1 MHERSKN
8 SEETRRNEL
17 ATQFIGGK
25 VFLCS
30 GVNDVTGKSP
40 TDPFCSWSLQWSW
53 LLDEEVSAGLAVNSS
68 NESVSLTAAK
78 WYRLGTSQSLI
89 QLPAC
94 CRMYLILR
102 KLSLSALS
110 KAENL

>member
-40 TDPFCSWSLQWSW
+40 TASFCSWSLQWSW
-53 LLDEEVSAGLAVNSS
+53 LLDAEVSAGFAVNSS
-68 NESVSLTAAK
+68 NESVSLTAVK
-78 WYRLGTSQSLI
+78 WYRLGTLSLI

-94 CRMYLILR
+94 CRLYLILR

-110 KAENL
+110 KAKNL